1 MNAFIKTL
9 GISILL
15 MMVTGFIGVVVIQDI
30 FYLSLVSLVITYFF
44 NGFIASATNTVY
56 PYFNAYMTAMVLIII
71 NLVFSYL
78 VLGLNILMNPDIVF
92 YSLLIGTSVSL
103 AGAYAK
109 IFMKN
114 RSMAHA

>member
-15 MMVTGFIGVVVIQDI
+15 MVVTGFIGVMLIQDI
-30 FYLSLVSLVITYFF
+30 FYLSIVSLIITYFL
-44 NGFIASATNTVY
+44 NGYIASATNTIY
-56 PYFNAYMTAMVLIII
+56 PYFNAYMTALALVII
-71 NLVFSYL
+71 NLAFSYL
-78 VLGLNILMNPDIVF
+78 VLGLNILINPDVVF
-92 YSLLIGTSVSL
+92 YSLLTGTSVSL

-109 IFMKN
+109 ILIKN